1 MTTPLPSDS
10 VRSRNV
16 NLWKDAEVWVS
27 DEDTATVAPDGTFG
41 ADWAFVGLL
50 AEGSPIGREQ
60 DADRNDINSFGG
72 KKQMT
77 DVVFRKDTRT
87 FDAIEDNATTYELLW
102 PGSTYVENGVSVKM
116 TPREAASKVIAFKTV
131 NSHGDVHIDIS
142 RRKADI
148 YATSEEKPDEG
159 AESRSFTVDV
169 MADDFDALYDHL
181 RIRDDG
187 TTVNQPVA
195 PIRIEGVTEEGEIV
209 EDPAGA

>member
-1 MTTPLPSDS
+1 MTAPVGDS
-10 VRSRNV
+10 VRSRNI

-27 DEDTATVAPDGTFG
+27 DDSEATVAADGSFG
-41 ADWAFVGLL
+41 DDWAFVGLL
-50 AEGSPIGREQ
+50 AEGSSVGREQ

-77 DVVFRKDTRT
+77 DIVFRKDTRT
-87 FDAIEDNATTYELLW
+87 FDAIEDNETTYELLW
-102 PGSTYVENGVSVKM
+102 PGSEYVENGVSVKM
-116 TPREAASKVIAFKTV
+116 TPREAASKVVAFKTV

-148 YATSEEKPDEG
+148 YATAEDKSDDG
-159 AESRSFTVDV
+159 AEAKSFTVDV

-181 RIRDDG
+181 RIRNDG

-195 PIRIEGVTEEGEIV
+195 PIRIEGVTEVGEV
-209 EDPAGA
+209 PAGD

>member
-1 MTTPLPSDS
+1 MATPVGDS
-10 VRSRNV
+10 VRSRNI

-27 DEDTATVAPDGTFG
+27 DDDAATVATDGTFG
-41 ADWAFVGLL
+41 AAWAFVGLL
-50 AEGSPIGREQ
+50 AEGSSIGREQ

-102 PGSTYVENGVSVKM
+102 PGSKYFEDGVSVKM
-116 TPREAASKVIAFKTV
+116 APREAASKVVAFKTV

-148 YATSEEKPDEG
+148 YATAEEKSDDG
-159 AESRSFTVDV
+159 AESKSFTVDV

-181 RIRDDG
+181 RIRNDG

-195 PIRIEGVTEEGEIV
+195 PIRIEGVTAVGEIV
-209 EDPAGA
+209 EDPVGE

>member
-1 MTTPLPSDS
+1 MATPVGDS
-10 VRSRNV
+10 VRSRNI

-27 DEDTATVAPDGTFG
+27 DDDVATVATDGTFG
-41 ADWAFVGLL
+41 AAWAFVGLL
-50 AEGSPIGREQ
+50 AEGSSIGREQ

-87 FDAIEDNATTYELLW
+87 FDAIEDNETTYELLW
-102 PGSTYVENGVSVKM
+102 PGSKYFEDGVSVKM
-116 TPREAASKVIAFKTV
+116 APREAASKVVAFKTV

-148 YATSEEKPDEG
+148 YATAEEKSDDG
-159 AESRSFTVDV
+159 AETKSFTVDV
-169 MADDFDALYDHL
+169 MADDSDALYDHL

-187 TTVNQPVA
+187 TAVNQPVA
-195 PIRIEGVTEEGEIV
+195 PIRIEGVTAVGEIV
-209 EDPAGA
+209 EDPVGE

>member
-1 MTTPLPSDS
+1 MAIPAGDS
-10 VRSRNV
+10 VNSRNI

-27 DEDTATVAPDGTFG
+27 DDDAATVATDGTFG
-41 ADWAFVGLL
+41 VAWAFVGLL
-50 AEGSPIGREQ
+50 AEGSSVGREQ

-102 PGSTYVENGVSVKM
+102 PGSTYVEDGVSVKM
-116 TPREAASKVIAFKTV
+116 APREAASKVVAFKTV

-148 YATSEEKPDEG
+148 YATSEEKSDDG
-159 AESRSFTVDV
+159 AETKSFTVDV
-169 MADDFDALYDHL
+169 MADDSAALYDHL

-195 PIRIEGVTEEGEIV
+195 PIRIEGVSEEGEIV
-209 EDPAGA
+209 EDPVGV

>member
-1 MTTPLPSDS
+1 MTAPVGDS
-10 VRSRNV
+10 VRSRNI

-27 DEDTATVAPDGTFG
+27 DDSEATVAADGSFG
-41 ADWAFVGLL
+41 DDWAFVGLL
-50 AEGSPIGREQ
+50 AEGSSVGREQ

-77 DVVFRKDTRT
+77 DIVFRKDTRT
-87 FDAIEDNATTYELLW
+87 FDAIEDNETTYELLW
-102 PGSTYVENGVSVKM
+102 PGSEYVENGVSVKM
-116 TPREAASKVIAFKTV
+116 TPREAVSKVVAFKTV

-148 YATSEEKPDEG
+148 YATAEDKSDDG
-159 AESRSFTVDV
+159 AEAKSFTVDV

-181 RIRDDG
+181 RIRNDG

-195 PIRIEGVTEEGEIV
+195 PIRIEGVTEVGEV
-209 EDPAGA
+209 PAGD

>member
-1 MTTPLPSDS
+1 MSTPLQGDL
-10 VRSRNV
+10 RSRNI

-27 DEDTATVAPDGTFG
+27 DSEDATVASDGTFG
-41 ADWAFVGLL
+41 AVWAFVGLL
-50 AEGSPIGREQ
+50 AEGSAVGREQ

-116 TPREAASKVIAFKTV
+116 TPREAASKVVAFKTV

-148 YATSEEKPDEG
+148 YATTEEKSDDG
-159 AESRSFTVDV
+159 AESKSFTVDV

-181 RIRDDG
+181 RIRNDG
-187 TTVNQPVA
+187 TAVNQPVA
-195 PIRIEGVTEEGEIV
+195 PIRIEGVTESGPVTEPGPVGE
-209 EDPAGA
+209 